1 MHKVIEWSTKLDL
14 SKFYESA
21 IKWNFVNNFSKA
33 VMIDC
38 FNNERE
44 KNFWV
49 LYKNDQPI
57 GFVGAHS
64 FDDIMGP
71 NSYRIM
77 TRCCVIPEHNDNRG
91 LRTANSFMIQHQH
104 YSAQFFY
111 ERCINWAG
119 TEHIYATSNS
129 SEQATQRIVHTKYF
143 PMLEKIGLVTKIKNV
158 FYRGTEQTVWK
169 IHAKEMIADINRY
182 PRWK

>member
-1 MHKVIEWSTKLDL
+1 MHKVIEWNASLDL
-14 SKFYESA
+14 TKFYESA
-21 IKWNFVNNFSKA
+21 KKWNFVNNSSQS

-38 FNNERE
+38 FNNEKE

-49 LYKNDQPI
+49 LYKNEQPI

-64 FDDIMGP
+64 FDDVMGP

-77 TRCCVIPEHNDNRG
+77 TRCCVIPEYQNKKG
-91 LRTANSFMIQHQH
+91 LNTTHSLIVSHQN
-104 YSAQFFY
+104 ATDQFFY
-111 ERCINWAG
+111 EPCINWAG
-119 TEHIYATSNS
+119 TENIYATSNFNK
-129 SEQATQRIVHTKYF
+129 QATQRLVHTKYF

-169 IHAKEMIADINRY
+169 IHAKEMLDDINRY
-182 PRWK
+182 PRWI